1 MSEESLI
8 PPEEEG
14 DIVIKGSYMASNG
27 MEIPVNIHTN
37 KSGMIYRH
45 WRAELE
51 RRSGGVRKLE
61 EGQIYEIDP
70 IVKEVIPER
79 PPAREKP
86 KERGGGKT
94 RVQVFIDE
102 DRRQILARL
111 GELRSQLRL
120 TSTPEGIREEI
131 LELEK
136 RLLGDP

>member
-14 DIVIKGSYMASNG
+14 DIVIRGSYTASNG

-70 IVKEVIPER
+70 ITEDVIPEM
-79 PPAREKP
+79 PPPEKP
-86 KERGGGKT
+86 KDRGKT
-94 RVQVFIDE
+94 LVQVFIDE
-102 DRRQILARL
+102 DRRKILARL

-120 TSTPEGIREEI
+120 TTTPDEIREEI

>member
-1 MSEESLI
+1 MSEDSLI

-14 DIVIKGSYMASNG
+14 DIVIRGSYTASNG

-51 RRSGGVRKLE
+51 RRSAGGVRKLD

-70 IVKEVIPER
+70 IAKDAIPER
-79 PPAREKP
+79 PPVQEKP
-86 KERGGGKT
+86 KDRDKT
-94 RVQVFIDE
+94 LVQVFIDE

-120 TSTPEGIREEI
+120 TTAPDEIREEI